1 MSKDLIVKD
10 DNSKEVTQEI
20 ALETI
25 ISNAIK
31 IPGVKVDRKKFLAE
45 ILVKETDNIQIVVD
59 DGPIVA
65 GIDEKTLKKLSSKL
79 ILDRTTKSSLASFA
93 MGIPGGLAMA
103 ATIPADILQ
112 FYGMTLKLAQEL
124 TYLYGAQDLW
134 KDGKKSTNPLL
145 WCYVWSVW
153 SSSWC

>member
-45 ILVKETDNIQIVVD
+45 MLVKETNNIQAVVD

-79 ILDRTTKSSLASFA
+79 ILDRTTKSSLASSSF
-93 MGIPGGLAMA
+93 
-103 ATIPADILQ
+103 
-112 FYGMTLKLAQEL
+112 
-124 TYLYGAQDLW
+124 
-134 KDGKKSTNPLL
+134 STFSP
-145 WCYVWSVW
+145 
-153 SSSWC
+153 